1 MKKLFLPLCAFF
13 CVSSIFA
20 QTLKLDFTY
29 DLSGKNVQ
37 KNKLVWTLD
46 GTKTKDH
53 YDTKSG
59 ASINRTTL
67 SLKNAVTDMGGKS
80 F

>member
-1 MKKLFLPLCAFF
+1 MKKLCLLLCAFF
-13 CVSSIFA
+13 CASSLFA

-37 KNKLVWTLD
+37 NNKLTWALD
-46 GTKTKDH
+46 GAKTKDR

-59 ASINRTTL
+59 ASLNRTTL
-67 SLKNAVTDMGGKS
+67 SLKNSITDMGG
-80 F
+80 